1 VKLLLAL
8 AVWASGLPVLAQ
20 STSMAEA
27 EARRLG
33 LATQV
38 GNWHLVRYS
47 SGESA
52 HFLYT
57 QEKRAFSV
65 YITKLN
71 GSSDLKER
79 PGWRVTALSR
89 GRRGYLHQDGRSPER
104 NALVWQQGQ
113 QRWMILGRLSAQE
126 LVQLAKKL

>member
-1 VKLLLAL
+1 MRLLLSLAL
-8 AVWASGLPVLAQ
+8 WTVGLPVLAQ
-20 STSMAEA
+20 KTSLAEV
-27 EARRLG
+27 EARRHG
-33 LATQV
+33 LPALI
-38 GNWHLVRYS
+38 GNWRLVRS
-47 SGESA
+47 AAGEST

-65 YITKLN
+65 YITQLH
-71 GSSDLKER
+71 GSADLKER

-89 GRRGYLHQDGRSPER
+89 GRRGYLHQDGRAPER